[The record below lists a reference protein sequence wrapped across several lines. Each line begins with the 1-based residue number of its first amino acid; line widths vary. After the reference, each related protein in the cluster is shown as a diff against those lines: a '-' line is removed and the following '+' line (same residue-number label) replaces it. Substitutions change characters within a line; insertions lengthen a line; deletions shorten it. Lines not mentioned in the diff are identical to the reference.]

1 MNDVLQNRRTLK
13 HTLLTHGWFV
23 ALALKQ
29 LLTFLFYLEDILQE
43 QAIDL
48 EKKENISTYFLLVEL
63 LHMFALVSLK

>member
-1 MNDVLQNRRTLK
+1 M
-13 HTLLTHGWFV
+13 

>member
-1 MNDVLQNRRTLK
+1 M
-13 HTLLTHGWFV
+13 

-29 LLTFLFYLEDILQE
+29 LLTFLFYLKDILQE

-48 EKKENISTYFLLVEL
+48 EKKENISTHFLLVEL